1 MPWVPNDIRSQ
12 STLLP
17 DLEVSIGF
25 VFVQWSILVVL
36 KLSICDV
43 IVLQKGSNG
52 DGKLNLTVH
61 TRQWYSIATCKKQL
75 RVNLLINSTI
85 QKTARI
91 WKKTTNGDYSFTGW
105 NTQHLSHLKIHNS
118 FFLEADSKLVNLRSE
133 KCYASS

>member
-1 MPWVPNDIRSQ
+1 MPNDIRSQ

-61 TRQWYSIATCKKQL
+61 TRLCYSIATCKKQL
-75 RVNLLINSTI
+75 RVNL
-85 QKTARI
+85 
-91 WKKTTNGDYSFTGW
+91 
-105 NTQHLSHLKIHNS
+105 
-118 FFLEADSKLVNLRSE
+118 
-133 KCYASS
+133 